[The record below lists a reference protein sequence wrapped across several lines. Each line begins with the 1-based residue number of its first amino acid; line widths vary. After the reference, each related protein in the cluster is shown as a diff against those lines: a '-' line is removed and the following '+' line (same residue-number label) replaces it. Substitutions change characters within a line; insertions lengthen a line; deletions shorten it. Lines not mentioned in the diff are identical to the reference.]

1 MPSKEILQRNK
12 EQVEEIG
19 RIFQNNGVYMFDYRG
34 LTVPEMEDLRKKVK
48 EHGANLKVV
57 KNRIAIKYFEK
68 EKNEYGRELFNGPL
82 AIAYAD
88 DNFIE
93 IAKVITQFEKDTKK
107 ITVKAGFIEQTFADQ
122 NKIKD
127 VAKMPGKEQMLATLA
142 MSIAMPLQKMG
153 MALSAPLRDMLI
165 LMNNL
170 KDKKEKE
177 EK

>member
-1 MPSKEILQRNK
+1 VPSKQILEKNK
-12 EQVEEIG
+12 EQVAELG
-19 RIFQNNGVYMFDYRG
+19 KIFSSNGVYLFDYRG
-34 LTVPEMEDLRKKVK
+34 LTVPEMEELRNKVK

-57 KNRIAIKYFEK
+57 KNRIAIKYFELEKK
-68 EKNEYGRELFNGPL
+68 EHGRELFNGPL

-93 IAKVITQFEKDTKK
+93 IAKVITQFEKDSKK
-107 ITVKAGFIEQTFADQ
+107 ISVKAGFIEQTFADSS
-122 NKIKD
+122 KIKA
-127 VAKMPGKEQMLATLA
+127 VAKMPGKDQLLATLA
-142 MSIAMPLQKMG
+142 MAIASPLQQMG
-153 MALSAPLRDMLI
+153 MALTAPLRDMLI